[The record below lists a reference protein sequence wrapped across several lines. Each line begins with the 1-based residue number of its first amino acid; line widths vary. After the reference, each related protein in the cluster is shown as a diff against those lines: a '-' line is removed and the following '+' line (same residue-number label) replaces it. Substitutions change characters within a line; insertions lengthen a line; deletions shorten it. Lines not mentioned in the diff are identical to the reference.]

1 MGLLDRFRRS
11 GAADGPHDGGGR
23 SGASEP
29 DDPAAWTDPAEV
41 GTGSFD
47 RLGALAA
54 AGASTELQRAEVA
67 RVLRLH
73 GVPDDTAAAFGAA
86 MADGILLA
94 EHGAVDE
101 RLRLGGPPVLPA
113 GEGWPLSHD
122 GRPLSFVAAWDLAAL
137 PALAPLPRAGTLVL
151 FWDRDFPRDERT
163 DFVTATRMFLLPP
176 GAPAAPAER
185 PAGTVAFGPI
195 PLRPLRMPFPVDEDR
210 LRDGLPD
217 DVPGLDLLDMLRE
230 QYGSHALLGAS
241 RDIQGPVLDE
251 VPYWLERGHPETREC
266 YSPAELAGEG
276 WAFLGQIDET
286 AGFAL
291 ADVGSLY
298 LVIPRVDLEAARFDR
313 VMGILQT

>member
-1 MGLLDRFRRS
+1 MGLLDRFRRP
-11 GAADGPHDGGGR
+11 GAADAPPDAGGR
-23 SGASEP
+23 TGTSGP

-41 GTGSFD
+41 GPQSFA
-47 RLGALAA
+47 RLGALAER
-54 AGASTELQRAEVA
+54 GAPTGEQRAEVA

-73 GVPDDTAAAFGAA
+73 GVPGDLAGTFTAD
-86 MADGILLA
+86 MADGILLS

-113 GEGWPLSHD
+113 GEAWPHSHD

-137 PALAPLPRAGTLVL
+137 PELSPLPRAGTLLL
-151 FWDRDFPRDERT
+151 FWDRDFPRDDRM
-163 DFVTATRMFLLPP
+163 DFVTATRVFLLAP
-176 GAPAAPAER
+176 GASTAPAPR

-195 PLRPLRMPFPVDEDR
+195 PLRPLRMPFVVDGER
-210 LRDGLPD
+210 LRDDVPD
-217 DVPGLDLLDMLRE
+217 DVPGLDLLDMLLE

-251 VPYWLERGHPETREC
+251 VAHWLAQGHPETRER
-266 YSPAELAGEG
+266 YSPAERAGEG
-276 WAFLGQIDET
+276 WAFLAQIDET
-286 AGFAL
+286 AGFEL
-291 ADVGSLY
+291 ADVGALY